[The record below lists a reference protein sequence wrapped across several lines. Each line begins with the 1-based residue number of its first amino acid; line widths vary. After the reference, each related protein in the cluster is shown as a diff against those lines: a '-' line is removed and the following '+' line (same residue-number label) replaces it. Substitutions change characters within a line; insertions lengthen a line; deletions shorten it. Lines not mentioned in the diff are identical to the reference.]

1 MTKNYNYRIFADAA
15 IDIDASYI
23 KSEEIKILPVKCYLS
38 DYEMEITG
46 HESEEEINKIY
57 ARQRNG
63 ELTRTTS
70 LKKEDFIEMFEPLLR
85 HGLGILYISVS
96 SMLSNAFDEA
106 LKAKQMMERKYGKE
120 VPMCIVNTLSATGG
134 FGIAAERAIYNKQIG
149 LDLQANA
156 NDVYKM
162 SGHIKSWF
170 YVNDLEYLRKNGKTS
185 AGKSF
190 IGTLLGIKPIMEVSP
205 DGALRQIDKKFGSKK
220 ACELLKDLYME
231 NGRSDSGSNVYITH
245 SDDYESAL
253 RLKKMIL
260 SSDPNVNIKIKTL
273 SPIIGAN
280 TGAGIIS
287 LHHYHS

>member
-1 MTKNYNYRIFADAA
+1 MTKPNYNYRIFADAA
-15 IDIDASYI
+15 IDIDEAYI
-23 KSEEIKILPVKCYLS
+23 KSGDITIMPVKCYLS
-38 DYEMEITG
+38 SYEMEITG
-46 HESEEEINKIY
+46 HESETEINKIY

-70 LKKEDFIEMFEPLLR
+70 LTAEDFIKMFEPLVR
-85 HGLGILYISVS
+85 HGLGVLYISIS
-96 SMLSNAFDEA
+96 SALSDAFEEA
-106 LKAKQMMERKYGKE
+106 KKAQMIMERKYGKI
-120 VPMCIVNTLSATGG
+120 PMCIVNTLSATGG
-134 FGIAAERAIYNKQIG
+134 FGIAAERAIKNKNLG
-149 LDLQANA
+149 MDLESNA
-156 NDVYKM
+156 KDVYKM

-185 AGKSF
+185 AGKSI

-205 DGALRQIDKKFGSKK
+205 DGALRQIDKKFGAKK
-220 ACELLKDLYME
+220 ACEVLKDLYME
-231 NGRSDSGSNVYITH
+231 NGQSDSGSNVYITH